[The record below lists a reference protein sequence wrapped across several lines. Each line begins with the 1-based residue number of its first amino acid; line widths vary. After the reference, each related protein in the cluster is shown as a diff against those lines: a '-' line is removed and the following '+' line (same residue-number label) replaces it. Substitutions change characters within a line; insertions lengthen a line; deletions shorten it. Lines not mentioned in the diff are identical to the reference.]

1 MSKSPFQVFSVLLF
15 VSSILYSF
23 NTHAKSLTYVT
34 VEEARIDKAQEQL
47 PSITG
52 QFSPLVTSFEQ
63 ALKQATSQ
71 NKLKSVNEKFANLL
85 WRQASEHLQS
95 NNTFDDRPLYWARLQ
110 MAKLI
115 RGNQAFR
122 ALAESQQQD
131 IMFEFELTSRG
142 LGQVNFSA
150 GKMKKILV
158 TGFDPFFLDRN
169 IAQSNPSGIA
179 ALYLDNKV
187 LEMNGEKV
195 QVQSLVVPVRF
206 ADFDQGMIE
215 TMLSK
220 YVPEVDMVATI
231 SMGREDFDLERFPG
245 LRRSSKAP
253 GNLNIFTGA
262 TAQNPLKPF
271 LKGVEFTTPEFVEF
285 SLPVKAMQK
294 AKGPYKIID
303 NHKIETLAKGKFEPK
318 TLAELKGE
326 TAVQGS
332 GGGYLSNEISY
343 RSIILRNKLNPDL
356 PVGHIHT
363 PRIKDWKYE
372 EVKGIVLQIED
383 MLRHS
388 IPAIK

>member
-1 MSKSPFQVFSVLLF
+1 MKSSLSKVLTLGLATCLSLSA
-15 VSSILYSF
+15 V
-23 NTHAKSLTYVT
+23 AKSLTYVT

-47 PSITG
+47 PNIAG
-52 QFSPLVTSFEQ
+52 QFSTLITSFGQ
-63 ALKQATSQ
+63 ALKQASDQ
-71 NKLKSVNEKFANLL
+71 EKLRAENEKFANLL
-85 WRQASEHLQS
+85 WSEASEYLQS
-95 NNTFDDRPLYWARLQ
+95 NNTFDDRPLYWGRLQ

-115 RGNQAFR
+115 RGNEVYR
-122 ALAESQQQD
+122 ALAEREQQEV
-131 IMFEFELTSRG
+131 MFAFELASRG
-142 LGQVNFSA
+142 LDQVKFSA
-150 GKMKKILV
+150 GKVKKILV

-179 ALYLDNKV
+179 ALYLDNKI
-187 LEMNGEKV
+187 LEMKGEKV

-220 YVPEVDMVATI
+220 YIPQVDMVATI

-253 GNLNIFTGA
+253 GNLNVYTGA
-262 TAQNPLKPF
+262 TANNPLKPF
-271 LKGVEFTTPEFVEF
+271 LRGVEFATPEFVEF
-285 SLPVKAMQK
+285 SLPVKAMQQ
-294 AKGPYKIID
+294 AKGPYKVID
-303 NHKIETLAKGKFEPK
+303 NHKIETLTKGKFEAK
-318 TLAELKGE
+318 NLAQLKGE

-372 EVKGIVLQIED
+372 EVKDIVLQIED

-388 IPAIK
+388 IPAIN

>member
-1 MSKSPFQVFSVLLF
+1 MKSSLFKVLTLGL
-15 VSSILYSF
+15 VSCLSLSAV
-23 NTHAKSLTYVT
+23 AKSLTYVT

-52 QFSPLVTSFEQ
+52 QFSSLTTSFEQ
-63 ALKQATSQ
+63 ALKQATDQ
-71 NKLKSVNEKFANLL
+71 NQLKSVNEKFANVL
-85 WRQASEHLQS
+85 WQQASEHLQS
-95 NNTFDDRPLYWARLQ
+95 NNTFDDRPLYWGRLQ

-122 ALAESQQQD
+122 ALAKAQQQD

-142 LGQVNFSA
+142 LGQVDFSA

-220 YVPEVDMVATI
+220 YIPEVDMLATI

-253 GNLNIFTGA
+253 GNLNIYTGA

-294 AKGPYKIID
+294 AKGPYKVID

-363 PRIKDWKYE
+363 PRIKDWKRE

-383 MLRHS
+383 MLIHS
-388 IPAIK
+388 ITALH